1 MQKPTI
7 ERVKAFEKAHGVRV
21 EAHESF
27 EHPIYWEVTVWMTK
41 TADYEWMTGKK
52 DVPRVWG
59 RKYLT
64 TPSAHGQVMVMKNP
78 QRSNA
83 FTLETWGS
91 LASYDEFVK
100 KVLDKVKENPL
111 EIDCRTYLEECEGA
125 GPAG

>member
-7 ERVKAFEKAHGVRV
+7 EMVKAFEKAHDVRV
-21 EAHESF
+21 EAHESH

-64 TPSAHGQVMVMKNP
+64 TPTASGQVMVMKNP

-100 KVLDKVKENPL
+100 KVLDQVKENPL

>member
-7 ERVKAFEKAHGVRV
+7 EMVKAFEKAQGVRV
-21 EAHESF
+21 EAHESHD
-27 EHPIYWEVTVWMTK
+27 HPIYWEVTVWMTK

-52 DVPRVWG
+52 EVPRVWG

-64 TPSAHGQVMVMKNP
+64 TPTAGGQVMVMKNP

-83 FTLETWGS
+83 FTIETWGTLS
-91 LASYDEFVK
+91 SYDEFVK
-100 KVLDKVKENPL
+100 KVLDQVKKNPL
-111 EIDCRTYLEECEGA
+111 EIDCRTYVEECEGA

>member
-7 ERVKAFEKAHGVRV
+7 EMVKTFEKAYGVRV
-21 EAHESF
+21 EAHESH

-41 TADYEWMTGKK
+41 TSDYEWMTGKK

-100 KVLDKVKENPL
+100 KVLDQVKENPL